1 MLRYSMF
8 HSLATSLLPYI
19 HPIISSKS
27 IRWCTYKLN
36 SQGFIIVLD
45 GAFSVSYN
53 VFYYTFGLWSG
64 SLYGGVPLQVWY
76 LRHIQCSANQCLLQ
90 IHSSYLTVIVVR
102 EMHGQMHHNHCQIT
116 NLLAHDP
123 PSTL

>member
-19 HPIISSKS
+19 LFPYISSNS

-53 VFYYTFGLWSG
+53 IIHLRCGKYFLCGTFHVIYVYRMWST
-64 SLYGGVPLQVWY
+64 Y
-76 LRHIQCSANQCLLQ
+76 LLHTKI
-90 IHSSYLTVIVVR
+90 
-102 EMHGQMHHNHCQIT
+102 
-116 NLLAHDP
+116 
-123 PSTL
+123 